1 MQSNK
6 ETKKKRTLVAKIGR
20 GFAILFLSI
29 LFLILIVLLL
39 LQTAPVQNFARK
51 KIVSFLEQK
60 LDTKVAI
67 GGLDIT
73 FPKMLVLE
81 GVYIEDQTQDTLLAG
96 RQLKVDIDLFKLLSN
111 EIQINEINLD
121 GITAKIKR
129 QLPDTLFNYQ
139 FIIDAFASEQAKPA
153 NDTTGMKLAIEKIII
168 DDTRLVFFDVV
179 TGNDADIYLKHFD
192 TNIDIFD
199 PDNLAFD
206 VPNIRLNGVR
216 GRIKQTTPLTIPV
229 VNTNPN
235 PSVAR
240 EKPQF
245 LKFTNQQT
253 ALHDIDFAYSNEVS
267 AVNTRFK
274 FKDLK
279 IFPSV
284 IDLEKSLIAIR
295 KVELNELDGMVT
307 LNSKGDSEVIK
318 LTTQNDQKI
327 ETTYLPWKITV
338 GDIRLNNNHF
348 VFDDNTK
355 PRQSSGMDYA
365 HLGIRNLTLHA
376 NKFLFN
382 RDTIA
387 ANIFKGAMRER
398 SGFVLNELNADLQY
412 TNRASSAPP
421 APGGGASVRLSNLLL
436 RTSGSEIRGR
446 ASVRYPSL
454 EALKKDPAVA
464 ALSLDLDNSHIL
476 VKDILIFVPDLAKQ
490 PVFKN
495 PEAVFYINSRINGS
509 LALLHIDELQFSGFQ
524 NTRADLSG
532 TLTNASDP
540 KNIAADL
547 NIRNLST
554 TRTDIL
560 LFAPPKSIPDN
571 ITIPDTLSVNGI
583 LKGGMA
589 NMYANISLNT
599 TFGDASVNGTIAN
612 ATNSNTATYS
622 AEVSTHALDVGRII
636 QQSKTVGTVTAD
648 FIIEGKGFDP
658 KKAVAG
664 IDGVVYRAEYN
675 KYTYRN
681 IRLEGAIA
689 NQQFTAKGGMKDPN
703 LHFAFKA
710 NGNLSGTHPGIQL
723 TASIDS
729 IKTRPLRLTEDA
741 MIYRGEISANFPEL
755 NMDSLNGQIY
765 ITNSLL
771 VANNQRVNL
780 DSVQVIAVHENNLQ
794 SLVLK
799 TDFVNANVNGQ
810 YKLTQLGDIFRNAIQ
825 PYYAISTDT
834 TTTVTDPYNFTIA
847 ATIVDHPAIHAFL
860 SDLTRMDD
868 IALAAGFSSTDGWN
882 ANLTAPYISLGANTL
897 IDLKMTANT
906 EGDRLR
912 VITNAGRISS
922 GESLALVGTRLRAD
936 LVNDQIDFDLRIGDE
951 ANRDKYKLH
960 GLLAKEPA
968 NLFAFSLRPDS
979 LLLNYALWNI
989 NSDNL
994 IRFGPTLVNAHN
1006 FDLSRG
1012 NQHLIINSP
1021 DTTANSP
1028 MEIRFADFRLATLT
1042 GFVQPDSLLADG
1054 TLNGNI
1060 LLNDLTT
1067 QPNFTTD
1074 LTINNLAIKSDTIGD
1089 VNAKIDNTKSNIFA
1103 TNVTI
1108 TGRGNDVA
1116 LTGNYYLK
1124 PQNNSNMDLN
1134 LAIRSLQLNTLEG
1147 ASMGSFREGK
1157 GFLSGNVKVGGT
1169 VKTPDIDGRLSF
1181 NETSLIISML
1191 NNEIKIDN
1199 EQIIAVDNTGLRF
1212 NSFTVRDSAENRLTI
1227 NGVALTTNYLT
1238 YKFDLNVRARNFRAL
1253 NSTKKDNGLY
1263 YGQLYFDTNLKL
1275 TGTEAAPVVDGNLR
1289 INEDTKLTIVLPQ
1302 SKPGVVEREG
1312 IVVFVD
1318 KDAPVNDALFLAAM
1332 DTLNKTSILGMELSA
1347 NIEIDRKA
1355 ELNLVIDEGNGDFLS
1370 LKGEAVLTG
1379 GIDKSGKIT
1388 LTGSYELDAGAYEMS
1403 FNFLRRRFDIQ
1414 RGSKITW
1421 IGEPTNATLDIT
1433 AVYIANTSATELVQ
1447 DQITAA
1453 RTDLRYRQRLP
1464 FEVLLNMD
1472 GPLMQPIL
1480 TFDIRL
1486 PEESTVRIDNEI
1498 AGQVELRL
1506 NQLKAEPSEL
1516 NKQVFALLLLNRFVS
1531 ENPFESA
1538 GGVINA
1544 GSLARQSVSKLLT
1557 EQLNNLAGD
1566 LIAGVDINF
1575 DVVSSEDYTSGS
1587 LQNKTDL
1594 NVGLSKRLLNDRLNV
1609 SIGTNFELEGGRQT
1623 NQTGTGGSSTSP
1635 NLNVEYALTQDG
1647 RYLIRAYRRNE
1658 YEGVVEGYVVETGV
1672 SFIMSVDYN
1681 LFKEVFENRKKRQEA
1696 NRERRR
1702 MERSNIPPEKPAN
1715 APVDRKLAP
1724 IDNTRKEDDE
1734 N

>member
-1 MQSNK
+1 M
-6 ETKKKRTLVAKIGR
+6 
-20 GFAILFLSI
+20 
-29 LFLILIVLLL
+29 
-39 LQTAPVQNFARK
+39 
-51 KIVSFLEQK
+51 
-60 LDTKVAI
+60 
-67 GGLDIT
+67 
-73 FPKMLVLE
+73 
-81 GVYIEDQTQDTLLAG
+81 
-96 RQLKVDIDLFKLLSN
+96 
-111 EIQINEINLD
+111 
-121 GITAKIKR
+121 
-129 QLPDTLFNYQ
+129 
-139 FIIDAFASEQAKPA
+139 
-153 NDTTGMKLAIEKIII
+153 
-168 DDTRLVFFDVV
+168 
-179 TGNDADIYLKHFD
+179 
-192 TNIDIFD
+192 
-199 PDNLAFD
+199 
-206 VPNIRLNGVR
+206 
-216 GRIKQTTPLTIPV
+216 
-229 VNTNPN
+229 
-235 PSVAR
+235 
-240 EKPQF
+240 
-245 LKFTNQQT
+245 TNQET
-253 ALHDIDFAYSNEVS
+253 HLHDIDFAYTNEVS

-279 IFPSV
+279 IFPAN

-318 LTTQNDQKI
+318 LTTQTDQKI

-382 RDTIA
+382 RDTIV

-398 SGFVLNELNADLQY
+398 SGFVLNALNADLQY
-412 TNRASSAPP
+412 TSR
-421 APGGGASVRLSNLLL
+421 GARLNNLYI
-436 RTSGSEIRGR
+436 RTPGSEIKRS

-454 EALKKDPAVA
+454 EALKKDAAVA
-464 ALSLDLDNSHIL
+464 ALSLDLDNSRIL

-509 LALLHIDELQFSGFQ
+509 LALLHIEELQFSGFQ

-532 TLTNASDP
+532 TLTNASNP
-540 KNIAADL
+540 RNIAADL

-571 ITIPDTLSVNGI
+571 ITIPEALSVKGL
-583 LKGGMA
+583 LKGGIA
-589 NMYANISLNT
+589 SAYANLSLNT
-599 TFGDASVNGTIAN
+599 SLGDAGVNGSF
-612 ATNSNTATYS
+612 TNITNPNTATYN

-636 QQSKTVGTVTAD
+636 QQSETVGTVTAD

-658 KKAVAG
+658 KKAVAEIG
-664 IDGVVYRAEYN
+664 GVVYRAEYN

-710 NGNLSGTHPGIQL
+710 KGELGGAHPGIQI
-723 TASIDS
+723 TAAIDS
-729 IKTRPLRLTEDA
+729 IKTRPLHLTEDA

-799 TDFVNANVNGQ
+799 TDFANAAINGE
-810 YKLTQLGDIFRNAIQ
+810 YKLTQLGAIFMNAIQ
-825 PYYAISTDT
+825 PYYAINTDT

-860 SDLTRMDD
+860 SDLTRLDD
-868 IALAAGFSSTDGWN
+868 IVLAADFSSTDGWN
-882 ANLTAPYISLGANTL
+882 ANLTMPYVSLGTNTL

-912 VITNAGRISS
+912 VVTNAGRISS

-936 LVNDQIDFDLRIGDE
+936 LANDQIDFDLRIGDE
-951 ANRDKYKLH
+951 ADRDKYKLQ

-968 NLFAFSLRPDS
+968 NLFALSLRPDS
-979 LLLNYALWNI
+979 LLLNYDRWNI

-1012 NQHLIINSP
+1012 GQHLIINSP
-1021 DTTANSP
+1021 DTTATSP
-1028 MEIRFADFRLATLT
+1028 MEVRFADFRLATLT
-1042 GFVQPDSLLADG
+1042 GFIQPDSLLADG

-1108 TGRGNDVA
+1108 TGCGNDVA

-1124 PQNNSNMDLN
+1124 PKDNSNMDLN

-1191 NNEIKIDN
+1191 NNQIKIDN
-1199 EQIIAVDNTGLRF
+1199 EQIIAVDNKGLRF
-1212 NSFTVRDSAENRLTI
+1212 NSFTVRDSAENRLTL
-1227 NGVALTTNYLT
+1227 NGSALTTNYLA

-1253 NSTKKDNGLY
+1253 NSSKKDNKLY
-1263 YGQLYFDTNLKL
+1263 YGQLYFDTNLKI

-1289 INEDTKLTIVLPQ
+1289 INEGTKLTIVLPQ
-1302 SKPGVVEREG
+1302 SQPGVVEREG

-1318 KDAPVNDALFLAAM
+1318 KDAPVNDSLFLAEM

-1355 ELNLVIDEGNGDFLS
+1355 ELNIVIDEGNGDFLS
-1370 LKGEAVLTG
+1370 LKGEAVLNG
-1379 GIDKSGKIT
+1379 GVDKSGKIT

-1472 GPLMQPIL
+1472 GALMQPIL

-1486 PEESTVRIDNEI
+1486 PEESSVRIDNEI

-1594 NVGLSKRLLNDRLNV
+1594 NVGVSKRLLNDRLNV

-1681 LFKEVFENRKKRQEA
+1681 LFKEVFENRKKRQEEMRA
-1696 NRERRR
+1696 RRR
-1702 MERSNIPPEKPAN
+1702 AERARTPPEKPAN
-1715 APVDRKLAP
+1715 APDERKSDP
-1724 IDNTRKEDDE
+1724 INNTRKEDDE

>member
-6 ETKKKRTLVAKIGR
+6 ETKNKRTLTAKIGR

-39 LQTAPVQNFARK
+39 IQTAPVQNFARK
-51 KIVSFLEQK
+51 KVVSFLEQK
-60 LDTKVAI
+60 LDTKVEI

-81 GVYIEDQTQDTLLAG
+81 GVYIEDQTKDTLLAG

-111 EIQINEINLD
+111 EIQINEINLN
-121 GITAKIKR
+121 GITVKIKR
-129 QLPDTLFNYQ
+129 QLPDTLFNFQ

-153 NDTTGMKLAIEKIII
+153 NDTTGMKMAIEKVII
-168 DDTRLVFFDVV
+168 DDTRVVYFDVV
-179 TGNDADIYLKHFD
+179 TGNDADIYLGHFD
-192 TNIDIFD
+192 TDIDTFD
-199 PDNLAFD
+199 PANLAYD
-206 VPNIRLNGVR
+206 VPRIFLSGVR

-229 VNTNPN
+229 VNTNPD
-235 PSVAR
+235 PGVTYEAT
-240 EKPQF
+240 KY
-245 LKFTNQQT
+245 LKLTNQEIH
-253 ALHDIDFAYSNEVS
+253 LHDINFAYSNEVS
-267 AVNTRFK
+267 AVNTKFQ

-279 IFPSV
+279 IFPAS

-318 LTTQNDQKI
+318 LTTQTDQKI

-355 PRQSSGMDYA
+355 PRQNRGMDYA

-398 SGFVLNELNADLQY
+398 GGFVLNALNADLQY
-412 TNRASSAPP
+412 TNR
-421 APGGGASVRLSNLLL
+421 GARLNNLYI
-436 RTSGSEIRGR
+436 RTPGSEIKRS
-446 ASVRYPSL
+446 ATVRYPSL
-454 EALKKDPAVA
+454 NALQKNPAVA
-464 ALSLDLDNSHIL
+464 EFSLDLDNSRIL
-476 VKDILIFVPDLAKQ
+476 VKDILTFVPDLAKQ
-490 PVFKN
+490 PAFKD

-509 LALLHIDELQFSGFQ
+509 LAQMNIYELQFSGFQ

-547 NIRNLST
+547 NIINLST
-554 TRTDIL
+554 TRSDIL

-571 ITIPDTLSVNGI
+571 ITLPEALSLKGI
-583 LKGGMA
+583 LKGGLA
-589 NMYANISLNT
+589 NLYANISLNT
-599 TFGDASVNGTIAN
+599 SFGDAGVNGTIAN
-612 ATNSNTATYS
+612 ATNPNTATYS
-622 AEVSTHALDVGRII
+622 AEVSTHALDIGRIV
-636 QQSKTVGTVTAD
+636 QQSETVGTVTAD
-648 FIIEGKGFDP
+648 FIVEGKGFDP
-658 KKAVAG
+658 KKAVAEING
-664 IDGVVYRAEYN
+664 LVYRAEYN

-681 IRLEGAIA
+681 IRLDGTIA
-689 NQQFTAKGGMKDPN
+689 NQQFIAKGGMKDPN

-710 NGNLSGTHPGIQL
+710 KGNLEGTHPGIQI

-755 NMDSLNGQIY
+755 NMDSLNGQIF

-780 DSVQVIAVHENNLQ
+780 DSVQVIALHENNRQ

-799 TDFVNANVNGQ
+799 TDFANVAITGE
-810 YKLTQLGDIFRNAIQ
+810 YKLAQLGAIFMNAIQ
-825 PYYAISTDT
+825 PYYAINTDT
-834 TTTVTDPYNFTIA
+834 TKTVTDPYNFTIA
-847 ATIVDHPAIHAFL
+847 AKIIDHPAIHAFL

-868 IALAAGFSSTDGWN
+868 IVLAAAFSSTDGWN
-882 ANLTAPYISLGANTL
+882 ANLTVPYISLGTNTL
-897 IDLKMTANT
+897 IDLNMTANT

-912 VITNAGRISS
+912 VITHAGRISS
-922 GESLALVGTRLRAD
+922 GESLALVGTRLRTD
-936 LVNDQIDFDLRIGDE
+936 LANDQIDLDLRIGDE
-951 ANRDKYKLH
+951 ADRDKYKLQ
-960 GLLAKEPA
+960 GLLAKEPG
-968 NLFAFSLRPDS
+968 NLFALSLRPDS
-979 LLLNYALWNI
+979 LLLNYDRWNI
-989 NSDNL
+989 SGDNR
-994 IRFGPTLVNAHN
+994 IRFGPTLVNARN

-1012 NQHLIINSP
+1012 GQHLIINSP

-1028 MEIRFADFRLATLT
+1028 MEIRFADFKLATLT

-1054 TLNGNI
+1054 MLNGNI

-1089 VNAKIDNTKSNIFA
+1089 VNAKIDNTKANIFA

-1124 PQNNSNMDLN
+1124 PQDKSNMDLN

-1227 NGVALTTNYLT
+1227 DGVALTTNYLA

-1253 NSTKKDNGLY
+1253 NSTKKDNELY
-1263 YGQLYFDTNLKL
+1263 YGQLYFDTNLKI
-1275 TGTEAAPVVDGNLR
+1275 TGTETAPVVDGNLR
-1289 INEDTKLTIVLPQ
+1289 INEDTKLTVVLPQ
-1302 SKPGVVEREG
+1302 SKPGMVEREG

-1318 KDAPVNDALFLAAM
+1318 KDAPVNDSLFLAAM

-1370 LKGEAVLTG
+1370 LKGEAILNG
-1379 GIDKSGKIT
+1379 GVDKSGKIT

-1414 RGSKITW
+1414 KGSKITW
-1421 IGEPTNATLDIT
+1421 IGEPTNATVDIT

-1453 RTDLRYRQRLP
+1453 RTDLRYRQQLP

-1472 GPLMQPIL
+1472 GALMQPIL

-1566 LIAGVDINF
+1566 LIAGVDLNF

-1594 NVGLSKRLLNDRLNV
+1594 NVGVSKRLLNDRLNV

-1681 LFKEVFENRKKRQEA
+1681 QFKEIFENRKKRQEA
-1696 NRERRR
+1696 NREIRRI
-1702 MERSNIPPEKPAN
+1702 ERGNIPPEKPAN
-1715 APVDRKLAP
+1715 APLDRKLDP

>member
-1 MQSNK
+1 MQSIK
-6 ETKKKRTLVAKIGR
+6 ETKKKRTLTAKIGR

-29 LFLILIVLLL
+29 LFLIVILLL
-39 LQTAPVQNFARK
+39 LIQTAVVQNFARK

-67 GGLDIT
+67 DGLDIT

-81 GVYIEDQTQDTLLAG
+81 GVYIEDQTKDTLLAG

-111 EIQINEINLD
+111 EIQINEINLN
-121 GITAKIKR
+121 GITVKIKR
-129 QLPDTLFNYQ
+129 QLPDTLFNFQ

-153 NDTTGMKLAIEKIII
+153 GDTTGMKMAIEKVII
-168 DDTRLVFFDVV
+168 DDTRLVYFDVV

-192 TNIDIFD
+192 TNIDTFD
-199 PDNLAFD
+199 PANMEYD
-206 VPNIRLNGVR
+206 VRRVFLSGVR
-216 GRIKQTTPLTIPV
+216 GRMKQTTPLAIPV
-229 VNTNPN
+229 VNTNPDPTATN
-235 PSVAR
+235 EVT
-240 EKPQF
+240 QY
-245 LKFTNQQT
+245 LKLTNKET
-253 ALHDIDFAYSNEVS
+253 HLHDIDFAYSNEVS

-279 IFPSV
+279 IFPKN
-284 IDLEKSLIAIR
+284 IDLEKSLIAIQ

-307 LNSKGDSEVIK
+307 LNSRGDSEVIK
-318 LTTQNDQKI
+318 LTTQTDQ
-327 ETTYLPWKITV
+327 EVQTAYLPWKITV
-338 GDIRLNNNHF
+338 EAIRLNNNHF

-376 NKFLFN
+376 DKFLFN
-382 RDTIA
+382 KDTIS
-387 ANIFKGAMRER
+387 ANIFKGGMREG
-398 SGFVLNELNADLQY
+398 SGFVLKTLNADLQY
-412 TNRASSAPP
+412 TNRGARLNNLYIQTAPP
-421 APGGGASVRLSNLLL
+421 TPERGAFARLNSLLI
-436 RTSGSEIRGR
+436 RPPGSEIRG
-446 ASVRYPSL
+446 SVNVRYPSI
-454 EALKKDPAVA
+454 EALQKNA
-464 ALSLDLDNSHIL
+464 ALAVFSLDLDNSRVL
-476 VKDILIFVPDLAKQ
+476 VKDILTFVPDLAKQ
-490 PVFKN
+490 PAFKN
-495 PEAVFYINSRINGS
+495 PEAVFLINSRINGS
-509 LALLHIDELQFSGFQ
+509 LAQMNIEELQFSGFQ

-547 NIRNLST
+547 NITDLST
-554 TRTDIL
+554 TRSDIL
-560 LFAPPKSIPDN
+560 MFAPPKSIPDN
-571 ITIPDTLSVNGI
+571 ITLPENLSLKGL
-583 LKGGMA
+583 LKGGVA
-589 NMYANISLNT
+589 SLYANISLNT
-599 TFGDASVNGTIAN
+599 SLGDASVNGTISN
-612 ATNSNTATYS
+612 ATNSKTATYS

-636 QQSKTVGTVTAD
+636 QQSETVGTVTAD

-658 KKAVAG
+658 KKAVAE
-664 IDGVVYRAEYN
+664 INGVVYRAEYN

-681 IRLEGAIA
+681 IRLDGTLA

-710 NGNLSGTHPGIQL
+710 QGNLGGTHPALQI

-729 IKTRPLRLTEDA
+729 IKTGPLRLTEDA

-780 DSVQVIAVHENNLQ
+780 DSVEVIAVHENNLQ

-799 TDFVNANVNGQ
+799 TDFVNATINGQ
-810 YKLTQLGDIFRNAIQ
+810 YKLTQLGAIFMNAIQ
-825 PYYAISTDT
+825 PYYAINTDT
-834 TTTVTDPYNFTIA
+834 TTTLTDPYNFTIA

-860 SDLTRMDD
+860 SDLKRMDD
-868 IALAAGFSSTDGWN
+868 IKLAADFSSTDGWN
-882 ANLTAPYISLGANTL
+882 ANLTSPYISLGTNTL

-912 VITNAGRISS
+912 VITYAGRMSS

-936 LVNDQIDFDLRIGDE
+936 LANDQIDFDLRIGDE
-951 ANRDKYKLH
+951 ANRDKYKLQ
-960 GLLAKEPA
+960 GLLAKEPG
-968 NLFAFSLRPDS
+968 NQFALSLRPDS
-979 LLLNYALWNI
+979 LLLNYDPWKI
-989 NSDNL
+989 NDDNL
-994 IRFGPTLVNAHN
+994 IRFGSALVNARN
-1006 FDLSRG
+1006 FDLSKG
-1012 NQHLIINSP
+1012 AQHLIINSP

-1042 GFVQPDSLLADG
+1042 GFIQPDSLLADG

-1124 PQNNSNMDLN
+1124 PQDNSNMDLN
-1134 LAIRSLQLNTLEG
+1134 LAIKSLQLNTLEG
-1147 ASMGSFREGK
+1147 AGMGSFREGK

-1169 VKTPDIDGRLSF
+1169 IKTPDIDGRLSF
-1181 NETSLIISML
+1181 HETSLIISMF
-1191 NNEIKIDN
+1191 NNQIKIDN
-1199 EQIIAVDNTGLRF
+1199 EQIIAVDNKGLRF

-1227 NGVALTTNYLT
+1227 NGSALTTNYLA

-1253 NSTKKDNGLY
+1253 NSTKKDNELY
-1263 YGQLYFDTNLKL
+1263 YGQLYFDTNLKI
-1275 TGTEAAPVVDGNLR
+1275 TGTEAAPVVDGTLR
-1289 INEDTKLTIVLPQ
+1289 INEDTKLTVVLPQ
-1302 SKPGVVEREG
+1302 SQPGVVEREG

-1318 KDAPVNDALFLAAM
+1318 KDAPVNDSLFLAAM

-1379 GIDKSGKIT
+1379 GVDKSGKIT

-1421 IGEPTNATLDIT
+1421 IGEPTNATVDIT

-1472 GPLMQPIL
+1472 GLLMEPIL

-1538 GGVINA
+1538 GGIINA

-1566 LIAGVDINF
+1566 LISGVDINF

-1594 NVGLSKRLLNDRLNV
+1594 NVGVSKRLLNDRLNV

-1681 LFKEVFENRKKRQEA
+1681 QFKEIFENRKKK
-1696 NRERRR
+1696 RE
-1702 MERSNIPPEKPAN
+1702 MEREKRRKERENIPPKNPAN
-1715 APVDRKLAP
+1715 
-1724 IDNTRKEDDE
+1724 IDNTRKEEDE